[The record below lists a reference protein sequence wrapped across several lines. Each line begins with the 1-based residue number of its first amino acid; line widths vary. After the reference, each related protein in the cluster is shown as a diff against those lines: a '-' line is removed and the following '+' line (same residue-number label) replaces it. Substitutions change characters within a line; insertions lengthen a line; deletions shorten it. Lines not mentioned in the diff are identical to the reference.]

1 MCIGCDMVCALT
13 LADFAV
19 PNILHH
25 GKILRIIATSESVA
39 NSLNVGSD
47 VSLEMIV
54 ETKLRAV
61 GAIALGDL
69 WRRNQYEIHR
79 RCSTRVKTKGK
90 RVVCLWGDR

>member
-1 MCIGCDMVCALT
+1 MKEPSRTSTQGKRAVCVGCDTVFSLT
-13 LADFAV
+13 LAVFAV

-47 VSLEMIV
+47 VSLEMMV
-54 ETKLRAV
+54 ETRLRAV

-69 WRRNQYEIHR
+69 WSRNQYEIH
-79 RCSTRVKTKGK
+79 
-90 RVVCLWGDR
+90 